1 MPRPHRDEQQ
11 ADMQTAIKSTAWKL
25 IAQDGAPALSLRAI
39 ARELKITAPAIYNY
53 YPRRDDLVT
62 ALIVDAFTS
71 LGDAQ
76 FVSAEQ
82 NSPAGHTSRLVTLG
96 LAYRQWAITYPERYQ
111 LIFGTPIAGYEAPGE
126 ITTPAAARALSVIM
140 GVLAEAFA
148 AGEMLSS
155 ASPPLPEALRSM
167 LTAWQIDRV
176 PDMPME
182 VLFATLT
189 IWACVHGMV
198 SLEIGG
204 QYPPYITDA
213 GELYRC
219 QVEILVAQILAQN

>member
-1 MPRPHRDEQQ
+1 MPRPRRTAQGV
-11 ADMQTAIKSTAWKL
+11 DMHNAIKNTAWKL

-76 FVSAEQ
+76 IASAEQ
-82 NSPAGHTSRLVTLG
+82 TSPAGHAARLVTLG

-111 LIFGTPIAGYEAPGE
+111 LIFGTPIAGYEAPGA
-126 ITTPAAARALSVIM
+126 ITTPAAARALSVII

-148 AGEMLSS
+148 AGEMVSS
-155 ASPPLPEALRSM
+155 ASPPLPEALASM
-167 LTAWQIDRV
+167 LTAWQIDRA
-176 PDMPME
+176 PELPIE
-182 VLFATLT
+182 VLFSALT

-213 GELYRC
+213 GELYHH
-219 QVEILVAQILAQN
+219 QVEILVAQILAPN